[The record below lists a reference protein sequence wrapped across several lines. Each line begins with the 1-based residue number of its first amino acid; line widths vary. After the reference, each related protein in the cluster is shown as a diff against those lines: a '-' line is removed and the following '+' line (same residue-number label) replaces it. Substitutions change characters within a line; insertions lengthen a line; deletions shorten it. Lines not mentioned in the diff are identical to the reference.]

1 MAESVDTM
9 IIFMSDNGAE
19 GAWVE
24 GHPVLGPKMHEVIA
38 RLYDNSLDNI
48 GNHNSFVW
56 YGQEW
61 AQASTAP
68 SRLYKMFTTEGKL
81 YIGHKLTFRW
91 YPSTVHSPV
100 PRIYRRISWPDPTA
114 ILNSNGHHADHA
126 RTSRRFSPST
136 RS

>member
-1 MAESVDTM
+1 M

-68 SRLYKMFTTEGKL
+68 SRLYKMFATEGKL
-81 YIGHKLTFRW
+81 YDGKETDLQAVFE
-91 YPSTVHSPV
+91 YPSFFDTPN
-100 PRIYRRISWPDPTA
+100 IPT
-114 ILNSNGHHADHA
+114 N
-126 RTSRRFSPST
+126 
-136 RS
+136 

>member
-48 GNHNSFVW
+48 GNYNSFVW
-56 YGQEW
+56 YGQE
-61 AQASTAP
+61 
-68 SRLYKMFTTEGKL
+68 YKMFTTEGKL
-81 YIGHKLTFRW
+81 HDGEETDSQAVFEYLSFSDI
-91 YPSTVHSPV
+91 PN
-100 PRIYRRISWPDPTA
+100 IPT
-114 ILNSNGHHADHA
+114 N
-126 RTSRRFSPST
+126 
-136 RS
+136 

>member
-1 MAESVDTM
+1 M

-24 GHPVLGPKMHEVIA
+24 GHPVLGPKMHQVIE

-48 GNHNSFVW
+48 GNHDSFVW

-68 SRLYKMFTTEGKL
+68 SRLYKMFTTEGQHRHSSVKVE
-81 YIGHKLTFRW
+81 LTIRRN
-91 YPSTVHSPV
+91 PSAFHPPLSS
-100 PRIYRRISWPDPTA
+100 IYR
-114 ILNSNGHHADHA
+114 
-126 RTSRRFSPST
+126 
-136 RS
+136 